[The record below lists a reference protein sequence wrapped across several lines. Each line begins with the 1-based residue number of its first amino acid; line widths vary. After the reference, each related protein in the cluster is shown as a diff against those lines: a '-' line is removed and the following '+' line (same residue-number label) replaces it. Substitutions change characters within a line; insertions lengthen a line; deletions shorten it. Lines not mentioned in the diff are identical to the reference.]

1 MNFHSSRYASTYGI
15 FNLDVVNVYEIA
27 IDYKIQFYPG
37 PLIQNCTRG
46 IYHQSEDA
54 TLRAKQLQS

>member
-27 IDYKIQFYPG
+27 IDYKIQFYA
-37 PLIQNCTRG
+37 LSRSADTKLYTRYLPS
-46 IYHQSEDA
+46 I
-54 TLRAKQLQS
+54 